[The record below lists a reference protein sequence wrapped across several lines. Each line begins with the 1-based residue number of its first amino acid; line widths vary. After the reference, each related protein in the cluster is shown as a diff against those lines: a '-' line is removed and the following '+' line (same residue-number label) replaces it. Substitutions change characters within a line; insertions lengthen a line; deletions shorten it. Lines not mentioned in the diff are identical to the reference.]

1 MLEISNEKSRVFF
14 FNEALN
20 TFYSKLDIITFIPID
35 VEFLFII

>member
-1 MLEISNEKSRVFF
+1 MKKVEFFF

-20 TFYSKLDIITFIPID
+20 TFYSKLDLITFIPID